1 MAFIAREPR
10 AHRRGLYYLMS
21 NEKNDYFEDFLRNEI
36 LHFDADKV
44 STGKTDAEKADV
56 DKLETENTAAE
67 EKSET
72 ASDSLRRKPV
82 ENETIA
88 AKKKEAMLS
97 RVADVLGDITSPKEK
112 NDKENSKE
120 NNKEASKENDKENSI
135 ENSRENSKKS
145 SKTKSTDNSK
155 EDNKENSEEKE
166 AENEKGEAYGST
178 DLDPAILRA
187 IDEMGYKYMTPIQE
201 AAIPVFLTGCDV
213 IGQAQTGTGKTA
225 AFGLP
230 MLQKVDSEKRCLQAL
245 ILCPTRELA
254 MQAAEELHKF
264 AKYMHGIKILAVYG
278 GQDIGRQIRNL
289 HDGVQI
295 VVGTPGRVMDHIRR
309 NTMKMETVH
318 TVVLDEAD
326 EMLDMGFR
334 DDIETILK
342 TVEEP
347 RQVALFSATMPD
359 PILEITKKYQHDA
372 KFIKMTPKEVTIDT
386 IEQSYYRVQRGQKRE
401 VLCRL
406 MDYYDPQKALIF
418 CNTKHMADDLNK
430 ELKAKGYDVD
440 ALHGD
445 LSQNQRDNVMNA
457 FRCGAIKVLLATDV
471 AARGID
477 VSGVDDVF
485 NYDVPDDLDYYVHR
499 IGRTGRAGRKG
510 RSITLVCGRDYGK
523 IKEIERMFHTTV
535 EEKQVPSA
543 DEISGHKA
551 SKILERAEET
561 IKNGNIDKMIP
572 YLEKKAAESGMTME
586 QYAAAFLRQ
595 EMGDDLK
602 EISFEPRRGDS
613 DRGGRGDRDGRRRRS
628 GSYDD
633 RGGRGRRD
641 GSSDGRSYGRRDGE
655 SGDRNGR
662 GRRDGST
669 GRSGYGRRDGSSDG
683 RSYKRRDGGSF
694 GRRSDDGENT
704 NENSG
709 VRRRGG
715 NSYSERS
722 GHEKP
727 ENRSRNRSRTL
738 RGSSEGRHPEDRDR
752 SSWDLSSEDTPKRK
766 YSHDHV
772 GAPKTM
778 KKDARSTSKNVK
790 SSNDGN
796 YEPKNVHDVGL
807 NGEPRNHKSNNA
819 HGGYSKN
826 GSGKG
831 GYSGSRN
838 SSGKGRGGKGRGSH
852 GGDDGDFR
860 IGRLTGLQIK
870 TK

>member
-1 MAFIAREPR
+1 
-10 AHRRGLYYLMS
+10 MS

-36 LHFDADKV
+36 LHFDADKA
-44 STGKTDAEKADV
+44 STGNADEKKADAKKTDAKGNSDAG
-56 DKLETENTAAE
+56 
-67 EKSET
+67 SET
-72 ASDSLRRKPV
+72 LRRKPV
-82 ENETIA
+82 ANETIE

-97 RVADVLGDITSPKEK
+97 RVGDILGNITGTNEVKE
-112 NDKENSKE
+112 ENST
-120 NNKEASKENDKENSI
+120 DKQRDNETQ
-135 ENSRENSKKS
+135 KKS
-145 SKTKSTDNSK
+145 DDSENTD
-155 EDNKENSEEKE
+155 EQREE
-166 AENEKGEAYGST
+166 YGDT
-178 DLDPAILRA
+178 DLNPQILRA

-230 MLQKVDSEKRCLQAL
+230 ILQKVDADKRCLQAL

-264 AKYMHGIKILAVYG
+264 SKYMHGIKILAVYG

-309 NTMKMETVH
+309 NTMKMETVR

-372 KFIKMTPKEVTIDT
+372 KFIKMTPKEITIDT

-499 IGRTGRAGRKG
+499 IGRTGRAGKRG

-535 EEKQVPSA
+535 KERQVPSA

-551 SKILERAEET
+551 SKILDRAEET

-572 YLEKKAAESGMTME
+572 YLEKKATESNMTME

-595 EMGDDLK
+595 AMGDDLA
-602 EISFEPRRGDS
+602 EISFEPRRSGD
-613 DRGGRGDRDGRRRRS
+613 RS

-633 RGGRGRRD
+633 RGGRTRRGGNGGRSSDGRRSYSRD
-641 GSSDGRSYGRRDGE
+641 GSSDGRRRY
-655 SGDRNGR
+655 S
-662 GRRDGST
+662 RDGSSDSRSSDG
-669 GRSGYGRRDGSSDG
+669 GRSYSRDGISDGRRSDGRRSYSRDGISDGRRSDGSERGSRGSDSRRRYDRDGSSDG
-683 RSYKRRDGGSF
+683 RRSYDRDGSSD
-694 GRRSDDGENT
+694 GRRSYSHDGSND
-704 NENSG
+704 S
-709 VRRRGG
+709 RRSYDRDGSSDSRRSYERDGSSHRKSG
-715 NSYSERS
+715 NSYAERS

-727 ENRSRNRSRTL
+727 ENRNRSRS
-738 RGSSEGRHPEDRDR
+738 RSSYEEHHSEDRNPD
-752 SSWDLSSEDTPKRK
+752 SWGMSAEDTPKRK

-778 KKDARSTSKNVK
+778 KKDAGSSRKNAK
-790 SSNDGN
+790 SSNDKN
-796 YEPKNVHDVGL
+796 YEPKNIRDVGL
-807 NGEPRNHKSNNA
+807 NGEPSNRKSSSGR
-819 HGGYSKN
+819 GGYTGGN
-826 GSGKG
+826 GGK
-831 GYSGSRN
+831 S
-838 SSGKGRGGKGRGSH
+838 RGGKGRGGYS
-852 GGDDGDFR
+852 GDDGDFR
-860 IGRLTGLQIK
+860 QGRHSGLQIK